1 MLSLHNGKK
10 SAPVSTHGKALLME
24 LLTPASANLE
34 VALSFIEKD
43 PMAGRLKDPETGN
56 NSYHLLLGNDH
67 SSEFVITVLK
77 ALIEKCPEGVRAVNN
92 KGSLPLHMCLSQQ
105 DIVFEAAGMLLKT
118 YPGAAGHAN
127 NQVLSNT
134 SYPVR
139 SNILFAYSFPKLNHF
154 QLFQNQFEFNLFLP
168 ATPHRDV
175 S

>member
-1 MLSLHNGKK
+1 
-10 SAPVSTHGKALLME
+10 ME

-139 SNILFAYSFPKLNHF
+139 SNILFAYSSVFCFSLSTSY
-154 QLFQNQFEFNLFLP
+154 LFILSCLLSSHIFSSFFFLVP
-168 ATPHRDV
+168 FFV
-175 S
+175 IIICI

>member
-127 NQVLSNT
+127 NQVLSIDYT
-134 SYPVR
+134 
-139 SNILFAYSFPKLNHF
+139 YSFEFVVMRQIISLLRNLIPPLPIFYYEFYCSVPF
-154 QLFQNQFEFNLFLP
+154 QI
-168 ATPHRDV
+168 
-175 S
+175 